1 MSLWNRIANVF
12 RPDRLDRE
20 IDEELQSHLEEA
32 IAAGR
37 DPAEARRAF
46 GSALRTR
53 EASHDLRVLPWLQS
67 LRADLLFGWRQIW
80 KTKATSAAAIV
91 SLALAIGACTAAFR
105 IIDALL
111 LRPLPVA
118 DPQNLYV
125 LTYQSSDRDGKPQRS
140 DSFDYPT
147 FRQLRDALK
156 NDAELMAISYSY
168 PVDLTFGSDREM
180 EKAYREMISGS
191 TMASFGLRPARGRL
205 LTPADDVT
213 PGAHPV
219 AVISYD
225 YWHNRF
231 GADPQ
236 AIGKKFREGNDLFEI
251 VGVLEKG
258 FTGAEPGTMTDFF
271 VPTMMNADSIED
283 PNWGWFRIWVRPKDA
298 GNTES
303 LRARIAAI
311 LQHIGAERVRAL
323 GADAPQLGRDWYLR
337 SNVTLESAAAGF
349 SEMQHTYRRSLLLL
363 ATLVAL
369 VLWIACVNLANLL
382 TAQAASRDREMALRV
397 SIGAGRSRLVRLV
410 LAESFVIAAFAS
422 GLGLLFAWGAAPRV
436 VSLLNPP
443 SNPVRLALPLD
454 WRVAL
459 FVVALTLLVTV
470 LFGLAPALRASE
482 VKPVHALK
490 GGNDPRSRRRL
501 MHALIAAQVA
511 FCFLVQFV
519 TGMVVTSF
527 DRLSSQPVGFRPER
541 LLAVELVSAGAQPV
555 AAWDDIVRR
564 LRILPGVE
572 SAALSGWALFSG
584 NVRVAPVW
592 ANGQGPES
600 GSSPFLMAVSPHWLR
615 TMQIQILDGRD
626 FRDGE
631 SFPQAVIVNQ
641 AFARRYFAGQNPT
654 GRTIEIG
661 SGRNAKA
668 QATIVGYVADTRY
681 ASMREAP
688 APTLFVPLRAVDEQ
702 ENLQPLAWATL
713 MVRTDSNDPLPI
725 AGLLRT
731 TIPDLRSE
739 FRVSNI
745 RTQEELLRAD
755 TVRERMLAL
764 LSAFFAVVALLL
776 AAVGLY
782 GVLDYAVVQL
792 RREIG
797 IRLALGAQADNIIWR
812 VAAEV
817 FAMLALGSAAG
828 LIIGLASERYLE
840 ALLYEVRATDLTM
853 LAVPV
858 LAVLTAAVFAA
869 LPPLI
874 RALRID
880 PAAMLRAE

>member
-105 IIDALL
+105 LIDALL

-125 LTYQSSDRDGKPQRS
+125 LTYEIRHPDGKPDTG
-140 DSFDYPT
+140 DSFDYPL
-147 FRQLRDALK
+147 FRHLRELAAER
-156 NDAELMAISYSY
+156 AELMAIAYSSRA
-168 PVDLTFGSDREM
+168 DLTFGDDREM
-180 EKAYREMISGS
+180 EKAYREMVSGS
-191 TMASFGLRPARGRL
+191 AMASLGLKPALGRL
-205 LTPADDVT
+205 LTPQDDIR
-213 PGAHPV
+213 PGGHPV
-219 AVISYD
+219 AVLSYD
-225 YWHNRF
+225 YWQSRF
-231 GADPQ
+231 AGDPQ
-236 AIGKKFREGNDLFEI
+236 VLSRKFRLGNDLYEI
-251 VGVLEKG
+251 VGVLEPG
-258 FTGAEPGTMTDFF
+258 FTGTEPGTMTDLF
-271 VPTMMNADSIED
+271 VPTMMNADSIENSD
-283 PNWGWFRIWVRPKDA
+283 WSWFRIWVRPRPGVA
-298 GNTES
+298 PEQVRQT
-303 LRARIAAI
+303 LAAAI
-311 LQHIGAERVRAL
+311 KINRAERIR
-323 GADAPQLGRDWYLR
+323 QLGEAVPQQEREWFLNAPV
-337 SNVTLESAAAGF
+337 SLESAAAGF
-349 SEMQHTYRRSLLLL
+349 SGMQSTYRRAIVIL
-363 ATLVAL
+363 AGLVAL
-369 VLWIACVNLANLL
+369 VLLIACANLANLL
-382 TAQAASRDREMALRV
+382 TAQATARDREMALRV
-397 SIGAGRSRLVRLV
+397 SIGAGRARLVRLV
-410 LAESFVIAAFAS
+410 LAESAIIATLAAT
-422 GLGLLFAWGAAPRV
+422 LGCVLAWWAAPFV
-436 VSLLNPP
+436 VSLINPP
-443 SNPVRLALPLD
+443 DSPARFVLPAD
-454 WRVAL
+454 WRVTT
-459 FVVALTLLVTV
+459 FVVALTTVVTF
-470 LFGLAPALRASE
+470 LFGLAPAIRASA
-482 VKPVHALK
+482 VKPVSALK
-490 GGNDPRSRRRL
+490 GGNDPHARRRV
-501 MHALIAAQVA
+501 MHAMIAAQVA
-511 FCFLVQFV
+511 FCFLVHFV
-519 TGMVVTSF
+519 TGLFVSSF
-527 DRLSSQPVGFRPER
+527 DRLASKPVGFTPER
-541 LLAVELVSAGAQPV
+541 LLAVEINAKQPMPME
-555 AAWDDIVRR
+555 AWDEVLNR
-564 LRILPGVE
+564 LRVLPGVE
-572 SAALSGWALFSG
+572 NAALARWALLSG
-584 NVRVAPVW
+584 NIWTRPVW
-592 ANGQGPES
+592 ANGRGPES
-600 GSSPFLMAVSPHWLR
+600 GISPYFLGVSPQWLQ
-615 TMQIQILDGRD
+615 TMRIRLLDGRD
-626 FRDGE
+626 FRPEEAQPG
-631 SFPQAVIVNQ
+631 AVIVNEE
-641 AFARRYFAGQNPT
+641 FARRFFDGQSPL

-668 QATIVGYVADTRY
+668 QATIVAYVADTRY
-681 ASMREAP
+681 ASMRETP

-702 ENLQPLAWATL
+702 DGPQRLAWATI
-713 MVRTDSNDPLPI
+713 MVRTESNDPLPM

-731 TIPDLRSE
+731 TIPDFRSE

-755 TVRERMLAL
+755 TLRERMLAL

-797 IRLALGAQADNIIWR
+797 IRLALGAPADNIIWR

-858 LAVLTAAVFAA
+858 LTILTAAVFAA